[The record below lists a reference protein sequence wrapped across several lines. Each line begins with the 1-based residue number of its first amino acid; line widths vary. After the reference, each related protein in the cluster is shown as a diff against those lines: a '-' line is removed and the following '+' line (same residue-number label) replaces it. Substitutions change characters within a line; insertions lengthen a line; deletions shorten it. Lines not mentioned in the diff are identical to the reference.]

1 MKWLYFKL
9 HKKFMY
15 EIDKTGMEINAKD
28 RIPHIDMVNACS
40 GKIINGSCTTKY
52 KCIKVAYL

>member
-1 MKWLYFKL
+1 MKWLYFEL
-9 HKKFMY
+9 HKNFMY

-40 GKIINGSCTTKY
+40 GKIIN
-52 KCIKVAYL
+52 